1 MTTGSDVQAKPEGYH
16 TLTPYLYVRDGSA
29 ALEFYRDA
37 FGAKE
42 LFRMDGPPGKIG
54 HAEMRIGDSPFM
66 LADEVEAWG
75 NRSPLSL
82 GGNGSSLMIY
92 VDNVDEA
99 FQRAVDAGA
108 KVKRPVENQFYGDRA
123 GVIEDPFGH
132 VWTIATHVEDVPPE
146 ELERRMKEM
155 MSEA

>member
-1 MTTGSDVQAKPEGYH
+1 MAAGSNPRPIPEGYH
-16 TLTPYLYVRDGSA
+16 TITPYLYVRGA
-29 ALEFYRDA
+29 TEALDFYRRA
-37 FGAKE
+37 LGAEE
-42 LFRMDGPPGKIG
+42 LFRMDAPDGKIG

-132 VWTIATHVEDVPPE
+132 VWTIATHVEDVPTE